1 MVLKRALADRLVLA
15 AAFFVVLFGATLVA
29 AIPIYVNAVGQ
40 SGLRE
45 RLARAPVSEGNLE
58 ATAPST
64 TGGEFPALDAR
75 VSGLARDAFAPAG
88 GAAVYRSGES
98 EPFAAGGRTVVL
110 GFFDGI
116 DRHARLLS
124 GRWPH
129 DGEVAVPAPAAAQLR
144 LHVGDTIDAQSRL
157 IGGPHVSARVSG
169 IYRVERPSSAYWWE
183 EPLATT
189 GRDAGGFGPLVTTRR
204 AFLGL
209 GLQGAELRWRF
220 EPHFRSLTIA
230 QADALR
236 RALARLPGRLNQGRS
251 AGDQIALDTGLPGIL
266 AAAAHSLHAARA
278 GVLVPSIQVALL
290 ALYGLLFTTALLI
303 ERRLVATESL
313 RLRGASTA
321 QIVRMAFVEA
331 ALISIPAV
339 IVAPWLAAA
348 GLHILNW
355 VGPLADI
362 GLHLDPQ
369 VTGSAYALAAAAGA
383 VCVAGLTLPALRARG
398 VVIARDRRRL
408 DVAGLAQRMRL
419 DLILVALA
427 LVAYWQLRRYH
438 GVLVDN
444 RGGLGIDPF
453 LVAAPAVLLLAGALL
468 CLRLVPLV
476 AMLVERL
483 VGGTRGVVAAMG
495 FRQVARRP
503 RGYSRSILL
512 LVLAVAIGV
521 FAATYSETWHRSQ
534 IDQAAF
540 AAGADVAVDP
550 SERPGAPP
558 TIDLGSSY
566 RALGATAALPA
577 VTDSFDFAASGGA
590 TGNLLA
596 LDTRRAPGVVAPR
609 GDFASRS
616 FADLVRPLA
625 QGRGR
630 LAAVALPGRP
640 ASLALT
646 LGLMIARS
654 TVKLPQ
660 GVPSYIPNPSVFL
673 YLQDG
678 DGLLYLYRLQGLAQG
693 APKRFVL
700 DLAHRL
706 PSGAPALPRYPLSI
720 VGLELDMFVPPLAS
734 RRATLDLRRL
744 EVAGPNGGWRAVPIG
759 RAAKWRAYSNGFRL
773 PLDSPTA
780 RTLIPTAG
788 SVRAK
793 LDTGSFVFNV
803 GQIFSRAPTSQ
814 FFLRP
819 GKDDLPNVTP
829 AIVSETFLEGSNTE
843 VGQVV
848 PLSLTGGTHRVRIVG
863 TFKRFPTLDPDTPAV
878 IVDLPTYLD
887 FSLTDEGHVVEPST
901 WWLRGGDS
909 TAIAH
914 RLRAAPYRSID
925 VVSRGEQEHALL
937 EDAVP
942 LGVIG
947 ALALGFAAA
956 AAFAAVGFGA
966 SATAA
971 ARQRTVEFAV
981 LRSLG
986 LGRRQLSGGVLIESG
1001 VVVVLSLFG
1010 GTALGLL
1017 VSGLV
1022 LPYVALG
1029 ASGAT
1034 PVPPVR
1040 LAIPW
1045 QTILWLELAL
1055 VVALGAIAAFQLRL
1069 VNRLRLAPALRRG
1082 EEAIAP

>member
-1 MVLKRALADRLVLA
+1 M
-15 AAFFVVLFGATLVA
+15 
-29 AIPIYVNAVGQ
+29 
-40 SGLRE
+40 
-45 RLARAPVSEGNLE
+45 
-58 ATAPST
+58 
-64 TGGEFPALDAR
+64 
-75 VSGLARDAFAPAG
+75 
-88 GAAVYRSGES
+88 
-98 EPFAAGGRTVVL
+98 
-110 GFFDGI
+110 
-116 DRHARLLS
+116 
-124 GRWPH
+124 
-129 DGEVAVPAPAAAQLR
+129 
-144 LHVGDTIDAQSRL
+144 
-157 IGGPHVSARVSG
+157 SARVAG
-169 IYRVERPSSAYWWE
+169 IYRVDHPSSAYWWE

-189 GRDAGGFGPLVTTRR
+189 GADAGELGPLVTTRR
-204 AFLGL
+204 SFLSL
-209 GLQGAELRWRF
+209 GLQGAELRWRL
-220 EPHFRSLTIA
+220 EPSFHGLTIG
-230 QADALR
+230 QGEDLR
-236 RALARLPGRLNQGRS
+236 RALQRLPGRLNQGRS
-251 AGDQIALDTGLPGIL
+251 AGEQVSVETGLPGML
-266 AAAAHSLHAARA
+266 AAATHSLHAARA

-290 ALYGLLFTTALLI
+290 ALYGLLFTTALLL

-313 RLRGASTA
+313 RLRGASTG

-348 GLHILNW
+348 ALHILNW

-362 GLHLDPQ
+362 GLHLDPK
-369 VTGSAYALAAAAGA
+369 VTASAYALAAAAGA
-383 VCVAGLTLPALRARG
+383 VCIAGLTLPALRARG
-398 VVIARDRRRL
+398 IVIARDRRRL

-427 LVAYWQLRRYH
+427 LIGYWQLRRYH

-453 LVAAPAVLLLAGALL
+453 LVAAPALLLVAGALL
-468 CLRLVPLV
+468 SLRLVPLV
-476 AMLVERL
+476 ASLVERL
-483 VGGTRGVVAAMG
+483 IGGTRGVVAALG

-534 IDQAAF
+534 VDQAAY
-540 AAGADVAVDP
+540 AAGADVLVDP
-550 SERPGAPP
+550 SERGGAPP

-577 VTDSFDFAASGGA
+577 VTDSFDFAAAGGA

-596 LDTRRAPGVVAPR
+596 LDTRRAPGVVRPR
-609 GDFASRS
+609 GDFSSRS
-616 FADLVRPLA
+616 FDDLVRPLA
-625 QGRGR
+625 EGRGR
-630 LAAVALPGRP
+630 LASVALPGRP
-640 ASLALT
+640 ARLALT
-646 LGLMIARS
+646 VALTIPPS
-654 TVKLPQ
+654 TIKLPQ
-660 GVPSYIPNPSVFL
+660 GTGPYIANPSVFL

-678 DGLLYLYRLQGLAQG
+678 DGLLYLYRLQGIAQG

-706 PSGAPALPRYPLSI
+706 PSGSPALPRYPLSV
-720 VGLELDMFVPPLAS
+720 VGLELDLNVPPLAS
-734 RRATLDLRRL
+734 RRSTLDLRSL
-744 EVAGPNGGWRAVPIG
+744 EVAGTKGSWRAVPIG
-759 RAAKWRAYSNGFRL
+759 RAAKWRAYSSGFPL
-773 PLDSPTA
+773 PLDSPAAHALTPTPGSV
-780 RTLIPTAG
+780 RTLI
-788 SVRAK
+788 
-793 LDTGSFVFNV
+793 DTGSFVFNV
-803 GQIFSRAPTSQ
+803 GQIFSRSPSAA

-819 GKDDLPNVTP
+819 GKDELPKTPP
-829 AIVSETFLEGSNTE
+829 AIVSESFLEGSNTAGRPGRAA
-843 VGQVV
+843 VADRRDAPGANRRHVQA
-848 PLSLTGGTHRVRIVG
+848 L
-863 TFKRFPTLDPDTPAV
+863 PDARPGTPAV

-901 WWLRGGDS
+901 WWLRTEGDS

-925 VVSRGEQEHALL
+925 VVSRAEGEHTLL

-971 ARQRTVEFAV
+971 ARQRTLEFAV

-986 LGRRQLSGGVLIESG
+986 LGRRQLSGGIGIESG
-1001 VVVVLSLFG
+1001 VVVVLSLVG

-1017 VSGLV
+1017 VSALV

-1034 PVPPVR
+1034 PVPPVQ

-1055 VVALGAIAAFQLRL
+1055 VVALAAIAAFQLRM
-1069 VNRLRLAPALRRG
+1069 VNRLRLAPALRQG
-1082 EEAIAP
+1082 EEAIAERE